1 MVRLTIGEDGR
12 KIERE
17 ISEKT
22 LLGVIRVLL
31 ADGDDDGTSEQM
43 SDVLADILGDN
54 EDGTVEED
62 RFQFTD
68 HFWQHLTRGQETL
81 LIVLARDGGWV
92 GSDEALD
99 RMDELGRPKGSPR
112 GIGGITA
119 GLTKKYGE
127 NDLIEKKNVP
137 GRKAYRLNPK
147 YREELMAGLK
157 EHSGRI

>member
-1 MVRLTIGEDGR
+1 MVRLTIGEGGR
-12 KIERE
+12 RIERE

-22 LLGVIRVLL
+22 LLGVVRDLL
-31 ADGDDDGTSEQM
+31 ADGNDDSTSERM
-43 SDVLADILGDN
+43 SDVLADMLGDN
-54 EDGTVEED
+54 EDDGGEED

-68 HFWQHLTRGQETL
+68 HFWQHLTPSQETL

-92 GSDEALD
+92 ASDEALD
-99 RMDELGRPKGSPR
+99 RMKELGRSKESPR

-127 NDLIEKKNVP
+127 NDLIEKKDVP

-157 EHSGRI
+157 EHSDRI